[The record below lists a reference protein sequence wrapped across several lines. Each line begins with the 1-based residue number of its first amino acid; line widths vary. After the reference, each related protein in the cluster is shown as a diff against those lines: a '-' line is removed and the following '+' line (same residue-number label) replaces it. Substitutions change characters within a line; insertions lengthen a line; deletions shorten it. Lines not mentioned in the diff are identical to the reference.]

1 MTYKIYL
8 MKNNKVT
15 ETQHYDNE
23 EDYCFEVAEWY
34 GYNYYVKEC
43 GNSAYVHTD
52 KNHDNDYDYLYEE

>member
-1 MTYKIYL
+1 MTYKIYP

-23 EDYCFEVAEWY
+23 EDYGFEVAEWY

-43 GNSAYVHTD
+43 GHSAYVHTD
-52 KNHDNDYDYLYEE
+52 KNHDNDCDYLYEE

>member
-23 EDYCFEVAEWY
+23 EDYCFEVAEWC

-52 KNHDNDYDYLYEE
+52 KNHDNDYNYMEDY

>member
-34 GYNYYVKEC
+34 GCNYYITEC

-52 KNHDNDYDYLYEE
+52 KNHDNDCVYEE